1 MELPK
6 KVVFGGEFDYDGTR
20 IVFLPTRELPG
31 TTHGCHQNDL
41 LLQTRRHFFQ
51 NCALGVGK
59 IALAS
64 LLAKGAVVTRSAT
77 RRRCQSAGAAPA
89 APPARAKS
97 VIFMFMAGGPS
108 QLELFDHKPVLNRLD
123 GEPIPESYLRDRRF
137 AFMSTFTNPK
147 LLASRRRF
155 SRHGQS
161 GAHISELLPHLGSVA
176 DDIALV
182 KAVQTEVFNHGPAKL
197 FMNTGSSQFGRPSIG
212 SWVTYGLGSEANDLP
227 GFVVL
232 QSGPRGRAAA
242 LRCGAAGFCPAP
254 FRACRCAPAASR
266 SSTWPIRP
274 ASSDRRQ
281 GQALD
286 AIRDLNQARLA
297 DTGDPEIATRIAAYE
312 MAYRMQTSAPQL
324 IDLAGETQQ
333 TLRMYGAEP
342 GRASFANNCLL
353 ARRLVERGVRFVQ
366 LYHTDWDH
374 HGGSGADLGTALERV
389 CREVDQPAAALVRDL
404 KQRGL
409 LDDTLVIWGGEF
421 GRTPMGER
429 RGTIGRN
436 HHIDAYTMWL
446 AGGGIKPGIT
456 FGATDELGFSPA
468 EDKVH
473 VHDLQATILHLLGLD
488 HLRLTMRF
496 QGRDFR
502 LTDVAG
508 QVVNQLL
515 A

>member
-1 MELPK
+1 MSEK
-6 KVVFGGEFDYDGTR
+6 ATMSTIDYS
-20 IVFLPTRELPG
+20 
-31 TTHGCHQNDL
+31 L
-41 LLQTRRHFFQ
+41 LLETRRHFFQ
-51 NCALGVGK
+51 NCALGVGR

-64 LLAKGAVVTRSAT
+64 LLARGSNALGQQPGPQTNPL
-77 RRRCQSAGAAPA
+77 APR
-89 APPARAKS
+89 PPHHPARAKS

-108 QLELFDHKPVLNRLD
+108 QLELFDHKPALNRLD

-137 AFMSTFTNPK
+137 AFMSTFANPR

-155 SRHGQS
+155 FRYGQS
-161 GAHISELLPHLGSVA
+161 GAHLSELLPHIGSVA

-182 KAVQTEVFNHGPAKL
+182 KAVQTEAFNHGPAKL
-197 FMNTGSSQFGRPSIG
+197 FMNTGSAQFGRPSIG

-232 QSGPRGRAAA
+232 QSGPRGPRGGAPLWGSGFLPSSFQGVP
-242 LRCGAAGFCPAP
+242 LRTSGE
-254 FRACRCAPAASR
+254 
-266 SSTWPIRP
+266 PILNLANP
-274 ASSDRRQ
+274 PGIDDRRQ

-324 IDLAGETQQ
+324 IDLTGETQQ

-342 GRASFANNCLL
+342 GRPSFANNCLL
-353 ARRLVERGVRFVQ
+353 ARRMVERGVRFVQ

-374 HGGSGADLGTALERV
+374 HGGSGQDLGIDLERV
-389 CREVDQPAAALVRDL
+389 CQDVDQPAAALVRDL

-409 LDDTLVIWGGEF
+409 LDETLVVWGGEF

-456 FGATDELGFSPA
+456 FGATDELGFRPA
-468 EDKVH
+468 QDKVH

-488 HLRLTMRF
+488 HLRLTVRF

-508 QVVNQLL
+508 EVVHQLL